1 MLFPQTNKEHPTCM
15 LRAWFAIETWPRY
28 ERKIATQ
35 LATKAVEVFLPLQ
48 RQLHQWSDRRRTI
61 DVPLFPNY
69 VFVRISDDM
78 ESRLPVL
85 RTDGVRKFVGTGY
98 SGTPIR
104 DAEIESIRGLLR
116 EGAPLHAHPY
126 LYVGQRV
133 RIRGGSLDGIEG
145 VLSAGNDGVNFV
157 VSIDLIQRSLA
168 VKLCGYQVE
177 AA

>member
-1 MLFPQTNKEHPTCM
+1 MP
-15 LRAWFAIETWPRY
+15 RAWFAIETWPRY
-28 ERKIATQ
+28 ERKIANQ
-35 LATKAVEVFLPLQ
+35 LAAKAVEGFLPVQ

-69 VFVRISDDM
+69 VFVRIFDDM

-104 DAEIESIRGLLR
+104 EAEIESIRGLLR
-116 EGAPLHAHPY
+116 EGTPLHAHPY
-126 LYVGQRV
+126 LHAGQRV

-145 VLSAGNDGVNFV
+145 VLSAGNDGVSFV

-168 VKLCGYQVE
+168 VKLRGYQVE